1 MAAGDEVSTGP
12 TMNDEFAPDLAD
24 DAARARPSMSQIVEL
39 APTAMLVVEPGNS
52 IVLVNEAVER
62 MFGYDRSELL
72 GRNIEILAP
81 VRLRGGHGACA
92 QFFGA
97 EETSVESRGQ
107 RKDGSEFPLEVMLTP
122 LEAAS
127 GTVMLCSVIDISERR
142 RAEETLRRSEKL
154 FATAFQASPN
164 MVTLTALEDGKY
176 LDVNDAFLRIC
187 GRRREEVLGRT
198 SSDLGFW
205 DDPALRGKM
214 VGTLHRDGLV
224 RGMEAKV
231 RTGAGEV
238 RDFIYSVDVI
248 RVEDRDLLLGIGH
261 DVTELRAT
269 EARLRQALRV
279 EAIGQLTGG
288 VAHDFNNLLAIIL
301 GNLELIDE
309 ATAEDAPTKVLIQD
323 ALKAGQRGAGLTY
336 QLLAYSRQQPL
347 APQIVAIG
355 RLVLESSMLLSRT
368 LGATITIDHD
378 IPDNLWLARI
388 DPGQLENALLN
399 LAVNARDAMPG
410 GGRLLIEASNTI
422 LDRDYADHNVEVEP
436 GPYVLVAIT
445 DTGIGMSEQVIAR
458 ALEPFFTTKR
468 TGEGSGL
475 GLSMV
480 YGFVKQSGGHLKI
493 YSELDHGTTVRLYLP
508 KADRDTVDLADYREP
523 AALPVGTGSEVVLVV
538 EDDPMVRALAV
549 RMLSGLGYRTLD
561 AADAPA
567 ALAILEDAVHID
579 LLLTDVVLPRGMSGP
594 QLVSAALV
602 RRPGLKVVYMSGYTR
617 NSIIHNGVLD
627 AGVELLTKPFSKQ
640 DLASRVRRRLD
651 GGRAG

>member
-12 TMNDEFAPDLAD
+12 TMNEEFAPDLAD

-142 RAEETLRRSEKL
+142 QAEETLRRSEKL

-214 VGTLHRDGLV
+214 VETLHRDGLV

-323 ALKAGQRGAGLTY
+323 ALKAGQRGAGLTH

-355 RLVLESSMLLSRT
+355 KLVLESSMLLSRT
-368 LGATITIDHD
+368 LGATITIEHD

-445 DTGIGMSEQVIAR
+445 DTGTGMSEQVIAR

-523 AALPVGTGSEVVLVV
+523 AALSVGIGSEVVLVV

-549 RMLSGLGYRTLD
+549 RMLSGLGYCTLD
-561 AADAPA
+561 AADGPA
-567 ALAILEDAVHID
+567 ALAILEDAMHID

-602 RRPGLKVVYMSGYTR
+602 RRPRLKVVYMSGYTR

-627 AGVELLTKPFSKQ
+627 AGVELLTKPFSRQ